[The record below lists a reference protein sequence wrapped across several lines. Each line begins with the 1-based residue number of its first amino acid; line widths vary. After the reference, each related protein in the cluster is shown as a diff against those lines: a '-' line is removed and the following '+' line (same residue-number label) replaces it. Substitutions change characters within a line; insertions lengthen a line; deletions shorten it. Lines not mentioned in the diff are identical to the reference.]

1 MTEVNSFSWDEEG
14 FEFIESKSE
23 ESKENLTFDMSVF
36 GDESEE
42 ENNDSESEIENK
54 EGEEANEENLNL
66 VIDDEEE
73 KDGESDENN
82 KSSLKEFTESL
93 KEFGLFS
100 EDEEIG
106 EDFDQVKLI
115 ERIDETID
123 TKVSEAL
130 DSYADDLGNDGK
142 QLIKFLKEGG
152 TISQF
157 LNTYQKEAA
166 LPVQSVDSEEDQEK
180 FLRFYLTNE
189 EGMTAEEAKETVDDL
204 KDLGKLDKNAER
216 YFSLYSRKVEKERQT
231 ILERQEEYKR
241 TQEEQS
247 REFKKN
253 VVEVINNTSDLNGFK
268 LNQKNKDS
276 LLNFITRPTVKTES
290 GYVSQLQVK
299 MSEALSDPKKLV
311 IMAKLLQSDFD
322 FSDITKTVESKVSNK
337 VKDGLNNMRKTKS
350 NYKDKLNEYFSS

>member
-14 FEFIESKSE
+14 FEFIESKGK
-23 ESKENLTFDMSVF
+23 ESKEDATFDISVF
-36 GDESEE
+36 EDESEE
-42 ENNDSESEIENK
+42 KKVEEGNDDSKSEK
-54 EGEEANEENLNL
+54 DEETNEEDLDL
-66 VIDDEEE
+66 VIDDEEKDNESEE
-73 KDGESDENN
+73 KNES
-82 KSSLKEFTESL
+82 SVKEFVESL

-216 YFSLYSRKVEKERQT
+216 YFSLYSRKVDKERQA

-268 LNQKNKDS
+268 LNRKNKDS
-276 LLNFITRPTVKTES
+276 LLNFITRPTVKTEN

-337 VKDGLNNMRKTKS
+337 VKDSLNNMRKTKS